1 MIIVI
6 SWFVWKENNNK
17 DCSDFNFENNERA
30 IPLEK
35 ITDDVNYRKGHIIT
49 AVEIFLIIELQG
61 GGL

>member
-35 ITDDVNYRKGHIIT
+35 ITDDVN
-49 AVEIFLIIELQG
+49 
-61 GGL
+61 